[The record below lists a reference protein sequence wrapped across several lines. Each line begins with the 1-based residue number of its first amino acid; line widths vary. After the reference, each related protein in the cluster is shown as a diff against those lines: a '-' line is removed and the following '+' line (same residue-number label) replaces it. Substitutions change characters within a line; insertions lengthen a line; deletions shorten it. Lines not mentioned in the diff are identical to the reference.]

1 MVDRNVRERITLI
14 DRITERTSGISFE
27 QISKSKSPSMPV
39 GRGLSV
45 DAVMDLAGA
54 ILWPD
59 LTKPS
64 ESDGDATRAQ
74 AKEPSPASKTR
85 P

>member
-1 MVDRNVRERITLI
+1 
-14 DRITERTSGISFE
+14 
-27 QISKSKSPSMPV
+27 MPV

-59 LTKPS
+59 TTKPS